1 MPTTSTR
8 WRRFYRRRFL
18 NRARHHQGAHV
29 IADVD
34 VMRYDDGTRAV
45 SADLHLADCR
55 GCVRLDFDVFTR
67 ADAANALH
75 KLRVLREVL
84 DGFEPALLA
93 AVDEAD
99 LAPRRR

>member
-18 NRARHHQGAHV
+18 NRARFHQGAHV

-34 VMRYDDGTRAV
+34 VETWDGRRSV
-45 SADLHLADCR
+45 QADLVVADCSR
-55 GCVRLDFDVFTR
+55 CVTLDFQVSTR

-75 KLRVLREVL
+75 KLGVLRSVL
-84 DGFEPALLA
+84 EEFELAYRAAL
-93 AVDEAD
+93 DEAD

>member
-18 NRARHHQGAHV
+18 NRARFHQGAHV

-34 VMRYDDGTRAV
+34 VERYGDDSPTV

-67 ADAANALH
+67 GDATNALH

-84 DGFEPALLA
+84 DGFETALLA
-93 AVDEAD
+93 AIDEAD